1 MPNPGVGSSRQPLA
15 SAGRM
20 TGIRLWFSWQP
31 ARPGPWSRR
40 QTSGAS
46 PRPGR
51 FHRYLCRLE
60 PRLTDLHFDPSDPFF
75 RLVVR
80 AHDLMHSLST
90 KTTP

>member
-1 MPNPGVGSSRQPLA
+1 MVFLATGSSGALVTTPNE
-15 SAGRM
+15 
-20 TGIRLWFSWQP
+20 
-31 ARPGPWSRR
+31 WSLP
-40 QTSGAS
+40 